1 MSAWFSAWILK
12 LLGWKVLG
20 IERISSLPQYVVI
33 VAPHTSNWDFPLG
46 ILVRTAFHLQKIR
59 FLGKASLFRFPFG
72 WIFRALG
79 GFPVQRDKSHN
90 LVESYVKVF
99 QTNSDFAIVIAP
111 EGTRKKV
118 DHFKTGFYYIAKGAD
133 IPIVLCKFDYHE
145 RVVDFME
152 VFVPGTEE
160 SADLAYIESRFRG
173 ARGKNREYNF

>member
-1 MSAWFSAWILK
+1 MVFCMDLETIGLESARYRKNQFFAPICGYRCSTYLQLGFS
-12 LLGWKVLG
+12 
-20 IERISSLPQYVVI
+20 P
-33 VAPHTSNWDFPLG
+33 WDSCEDGVPFAENTFFG
-46 ILVRTAFHLQKIR
+46 
-59 FLGKASLFRFPFG
+59 LFRFPFG

-118 DHFKTGFYYIAKGAD
+118 DHFKTGFYFIAKGAE